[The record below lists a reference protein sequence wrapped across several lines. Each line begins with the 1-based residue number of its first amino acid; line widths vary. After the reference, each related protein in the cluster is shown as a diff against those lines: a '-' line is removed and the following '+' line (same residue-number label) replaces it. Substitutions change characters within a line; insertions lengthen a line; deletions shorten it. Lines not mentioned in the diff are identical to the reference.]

1 MGATDA
7 RSGKPKVRGEYH
19 VDVERTACLVVV
31 KPDRV
36 NRFGLHRSRGRLTS
50 HAPSDA
56 KTQFTRRLRMPTL
69 TGDKKRAAIP
79 KRRQKHHSYNEN
91 VDESANLIADEPV
104 EIEEE
109 RPAEENESLQRAED
123 DTKPETPTFEE

>member
-1 MGATDA
+1 
-7 RSGKPKVRGEYH
+7 
-19 VDVERTACLVVV
+19 
-31 KPDRV
+31 
-36 NRFGLHRSRGRLTS
+36 
-50 HAPSDA
+50 
-56 KTQFTRRLRMPTL
+56 MPTL